1 MVYYAS
7 LAPARWLV
15 REAGKTYPYASA
27 EARPDAPVPSPFDD
41 ADALEDLGDEIAT
54 LAAHIHA
61 ATQRLLVL
69 IAEFDERRGWEIG
82 GHRSCAHWLSF
93 RTGINLGAAREKV
106 RAARALRELPET
118 RASMARGELSFSKVR
133 ALTRVATPENEGELL
148 DYARGSTTAQ
158 LERFVRG
165 FRLADA
171 KTEAE
176 LSRIRH
182 ASRKLSVFPG
192 DDGMCVVT
200 GRLDPEVG
208 ALLMR
213 AIEAASDALFRRERR
228 EAGEE
233 AATAPLEASSPPSA
247 DGTTPAQ
254 RRADALGLL
263 AERAFAAGF
272 EGDGP
277 VSGTRAE
284 RYQVVLHVEAAT
296 LERHDGPGLSELE
309 DGTRVS
315 AETSRRLACDASVV
329 EMTHAPDG
337 SILDVGRRRR
347 TIPPA
352 IRRALDTRDRGCRW
366 PGCGSR
372 FTAAH
377 HARHW
382 ADGGSTKLDNL
393 ILTCA
398 HHHRLLHEGGYRVE
412 PNPWPGGRPVF
423 YDPRGV
429 PVPETPPPMRV
440 GGPRRV
446 EWSSGPG
453 LIAENRSRG
462 VDPDGRTAGAGWKC
476 ERDIPE
482 EVWAAASE
490 AAG

>member
-1 MVYYAS
+1 MVLYAS
-7 LAPARWLV
+7 SAPALSLV
-15 REAGKTYPYASA
+15 REAA
-27 EARPDAPVPSPFDD
+27 EAYSTSGD

-69 IAEFDERRGWEIG
+69 IAEFDDRRGWEIG

-93 RTGINLGAAREKV
+93 RTGIDLGASREKV
-106 RAARALRELPET
+106 RAARALRDLPET
-118 RASMARGELSFSKVR
+118 SASMARGELSFSKVR
-133 ALTRVATPENEGELL
+133 ALTRVATPDNEAELL
-148 DYARGSTTAQ
+148 EYARGSTTAQ

-165 FRLADA
+165 FRLAGA

-192 DDGMCVVT
+192 DDGMYVVH

-213 AIEAASDALFRRERR
+213 AIEAAGDALYRREKRGA
-228 EAGEE
+228 E
-233 AATAPLEASSPPSA
+233 TPP
-247 DGTTPAQ
+247 DVTPAQ
-254 RRADALGLL
+254 RRADALALL

-296 LERHDGPGLSELE
+296 LERHHDESALSELE

-315 AETSRRLACDASVV
+315 AETSRRLTCDASVV
-329 EMTHAPDG
+329 EMTHTPDG
-337 SILDVGRRRR
+337 SVLDVGRRRR

-352 IRRALDTRDRGCRW
+352 IRRALDTRDHGCRW

-377 HARHW
+377 HAWHW
-382 ADGGSTKLDNL
+382 ADGGPTKLDNL

-398 HHHRLLHEGGYRVE
+398 HHHHLLHEGGYRVE
-412 PNPWPGGRPVF
+412 LNPWPGGRPVF

-429 PVPETPPPMRV
+429 PVPETPPVTSLGEHPAV
-440 GGPRRV
+440 DTLV
-446 EWSSGPG
+446 
-453 LIAENRSRG
+453 AENRHLG
-462 VDPDGRTAGAGWKC
+462 IDPDWRTAGARWKR
-476 ERDIPE
+476 ERDIPDD
-482 EVWAAASE
+482 VWAAASE
-490 AAG
+490 EAG